1 MEHQALIEALQ
12 KVTVSVPA
20 TTEEGKAQDDV
31 QVSPPLLV
39 QDGRILVNGEHENG
53 YLFIDY
59 YGEFRGGYPWVCPEL
74 EAFAKKHDAYWEWE
88 HPGAVAL
95 AL

>member
-1 MEHQALIEALQ
+1 MEHQALIEELQ
-12 KVTVSVPA
+12 KVTVSGLA
-20 TTEEGKAQDDV
+20 WNDDNKEHDEV
-31 QVSPPLLV
+31 QVAPPLLV
-39 QDGRILVNGEHENG
+39 QDGKILVNGEHESG

-74 EAFAKKHDAYWEWE
+74 EAFAKAHDAYWEWE